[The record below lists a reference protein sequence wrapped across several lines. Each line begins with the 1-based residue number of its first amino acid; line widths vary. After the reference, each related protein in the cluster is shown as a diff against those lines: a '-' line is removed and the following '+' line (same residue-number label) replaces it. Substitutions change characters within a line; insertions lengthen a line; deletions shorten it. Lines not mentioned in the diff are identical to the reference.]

1 MGEDH
6 SPGGARRRIH
16 RPTGK
21 PIATRPGRALE
32 RRRTIAAPLTDIR
45 VIDATTRWGEMAGR
59 ILAELGAEVIK
70 VEPPGGCESR
80 SLPPFAGDESLYWA
94 ALGVGKRSVV
104 AEDPTVF
111 LDDADVFV
119 ESRRTPGID
128 ERFPHVVHASVT
140 PFGTSGPYVDLPAA
154 ELTVEAAGGLVGLQG
169 NADRPPVPM
178 GAMPQAA
185 FHAGAQAAADIVVAL
200 HERRTSGLGQHL
212 DVSAQAAVVWTLM
225 SATGYPPNAGTNPPG
240 TSEFRGTRPEP
251 VAPGLKLPY
260 VVPCADGYVLLFFQ
274 MPILGERTLH
284 HLVRWVEDDAADV
297 PADARGRDFHRWL
310 TELREGRIDV
320 ELVGATVESCR
331 AFVRGKTKRQ
341 LQAFSARHGLTIAP
355 VQDIAD
361 LIDDPHL
368 EAREFWTDIEGRKH
382 PGAFAKLSRT
392 PLSSGPAAPRLGE
405 MTRPKPRL
413 RPVAGGPLPG
423 SAFAGLKVA
432 DFSWVG
438 VGPMIGKALADHGA
452 TVVRI
457 ESPDRLDLLRTR
469 PPFKDNLPGPN
480 RTQFYA
486 NFNSSKL
493 GMTLDLKSAAGREL
507 AQRMAGWADVVVENF
522 SPGTMA
528 RFGMDYGTLAS
539 GRDDLVMLS
548 SCMRGQT
555 GPERTYSGYGNQGAA
570 VAGMFG
576 LVGWPDRPPTGPW
589 GAYTDFITPR
599 FGVAAL
605 AAALLHRE
613 RTGEGQHIDLSQIE
627 AGIRFLE
634 PLTLDYTVNGRV
646 ATALGQGS
654 LLACPHGVYQAAGHE
669 RYVAVAVESTTH
681 WDALSRVLELP
692 CRFAERSD
700 HADAIDELLALWM
713 REREPF
719 AAAERLQREGV
730 PAYAVLR
737 PSDLYHD
744 PQLAHRGF
752 FVTLD
757 HPEMGPTPYDG
768 PATIYSRTPQTPR
781 HAAPLLGEHNER
793 VLRELLGLP
802 DSDVQRYR
810 EAGALG
816 RA

>member
-1 MGEDH
+1 M
-6 SPGGARRRIH
+6 
-16 RPTGK
+16 TG
-21 PIATRPGRALE
+21 PWDPE
-32 RRRTIAAPLTDIR
+32 RRHTIAAPLTDIR

-59 ILAELGAEVIK
+59 ILAELGAEVVK
-70 VEPPGGCESR
+70 VEPPEGCESR
-80 SLPPFAGDESLYWA
+80 ALPPFAGDESLYWA
-94 ALGVGKRSVV
+94 ALGVGKSSVV

-111 LDDADVFV
+111 LDAADVFV
-119 ESRRTPGID
+119 ESRRTQGIQ

-140 PFGTSGPYVDLPAA
+140 PFGTSGPYADLPAT

-169 NADRPPVPM
+169 NADRPPLPM

-200 HERRTSGLGQHL
+200 HEREASGLGQHL

-240 TSEFRGTRPEP
+240 TSEFRGMRPEP

-260 VVPCADGYVLLFFQ
+260 IVPCADGHVIVFFQ

-284 HLVRWVEDDAADV
+284 HVVRWVEEDGAEV
-297 PADARGRDFHRWL
+297 PEGARGKDFRRWL
-310 TELREGRIDV
+310 TELREGHLDA
-320 ELVGATVESCR
+320 ELLAATVESCR
-331 AFVRGKTKRQ
+331 AFVAGKTKRQ

-355 VQDIAD
+355 ILDVAD
-361 LIDDPHL
+361 LLEDPHL
-368 EAREFWTDIEGRKH
+368 EAREFWTDIGGRTH

-392 PLSSGPAAPRLGE
+392 PLSSGTPAPRLGE
-405 MTRPKPRL
+405 LAQPSPRSRPSG
-413 RPVAGGPLPG
+413 GGPPPG
-423 SAFAGLKVA
+423 STFAGLKVA

-457 ESPDRLDLLRTR
+457 ESPERLDLLRTR

-493 GMTLDLKSAAGREL
+493 GMTVDLKSEAGRDL
-507 AQRMAGWADVVVENF
+507 AQRMASWADVVLENF

-528 RFGMDYGTLAS
+528 RFGLDYETLS
-539 GRDDLVMLS
+539 TSRDDLVMLS
-548 SCMRGQT
+548 TCMRGQT
-555 GPERTYSGYGNQGAA
+555 GPERSYSGYGNQGAA
-570 VAGMFG
+570 VAGLFG
-576 LVGWPDRPPTGPW
+576 LVGWQDRPPVGPW

-605 AAALLHRE
+605 AAALLHRK

-634 PLTLDYTVNGRV
+634 PLILDYTVNGRI
-646 ATALGQGS
+646 AGALGQAS
-654 LLACPHGVYQAAGHE
+654 PLACPHGVYPAAGHE
-669 RYVAVAVESTTH
+669 RYVALAVESPTH
-681 WDALSRVLELP
+681 WQALSRVLELP
-692 CRFAERSD
+692 CPFAERFD
-700 HADAIDELLALWM
+700 HADAIDDLIALWM

-719 AAAERLQREGV
+719 AAAERLQRDGV

-768 PATIYSRTPQTPR
+768 PVTTYSRTPQTLR
-781 HAAPLLGEHNER
+781 RAAPMLGEHNEH
-793 VLRELLGLP
+793 VLRELLRLP
-802 DSDVQRYR
+802 DSEIRRYR

-816 RA
+816 TA